1 MSAVRRPRARRG
13 TRALAI
19 PLLAAMILASCGGG
33 DDDGADDPDPTDQ
46 DTADTGTAEPT
57 GPEPTDDGEDTGGTP
72 DDTGGDDDTTTGGP
86 VVETLPPEDPEDAQ
100 PVAGGVLR
108 YGLQADVDGI
118 NPTASALS
126 APGLMM
132 GNAVFD
138 TLAAITPEGDA
149 VPYLAESFT
158 PNDDYTQWQ
167 VKIREGITF
176 HDGSPLDADAVI
188 VNFESQRAAPL
199 VGLAVRPFFPEENAT
214 EKIDDFTVQ
223 FNLADPNAYFPATVA
238 GQLGMVASPTWL
250 AAAVD
255 DPTLNQAPVGTGPF
269 VFDSRSQ
276 DSVTRFV
283 RNPNW
288 WGGEVY
294 LDAIEF
300 YPVPDADS
308 LVDLI
313 LGGELEAL
321 HTTDGAA
328 ILDLGDADG
337 IQNVLDDSGEE
348 SFVMIN
354 STIPPFD
361 DVRARQ
367 ALAHATPIE
376 LYLELIGLG
385 VNRAADQRFIP
396 EDPFHNPDV
405 TQVGDDPDTAAALA
419 AEYCAERGSEENTV
433 LGGPTCSDGRINVEF
448 QWAGPSVVQT
458 RTAELFDD
466 AWSAAFNVT
475 FDELLEDEHIQQA
488 ALGQYNATLWR
499 QFGAE
504 DPSSDNVWLLC
515 RTVGPIS
522 LNWPR
527 LCDEQRDA
535 LLMQAQ
541 ATTDPDERISLYQQ
555 AEQLI
560 NDAYTYIF
568 LRHTMWDNAFTD
580 NVHGVCSRTAPGGE
594 LLKCASNGRTW
605 FSSVWMD

>member
-1 MSAVRRPRARRG
+1 MTAVRRPRARRKA
-13 TRALAI
+13 R
-19 PLLAAMILASCGGG
+19 LLALPVLAALVAASCGGG
-33 DDDGADDPDPTDQ
+33 DDDGADEPDRTVQETD
-46 DTADTGTAEPT
+46 DGDTGEVTSA
-57 GPEPTDDGEDTGGTP
+57 GPTDDGDDSEPAPDT
-72 DDTGGDDDTTTGGP
+72 GDDDSTSGGP
-86 VVETLPPEDPEDAQ
+86 VVETLPPEDPAEAE

-108 YGLQADVDGI
+108 YGLEADVDGI

-138 TLAAITPEGDA
+138 TLAAITPEGTA

-158 PNDDYTQWQ
+158 PNGDFTQWQ
-167 VKIREGITF
+167 MKVREGITF
-176 HDGSPLDADAVI
+176 HDGTPLDADAVI
-188 VNFESQRAAPL
+188 VNFEAQRLAPL
-199 VGLAVRPFFPEENAT
+199 VGLAVRPFFPDENAI

-223 FNLADPNAYFPATVA
+223 FNLLDANAYFPATVS

-250 AAAVD
+250 AAATD

-269 VFDSRSQ
+269 MFDSRSQ

-288 WGGEVY
+288 WNGEVY

-300 YPVPDADS
+300 YPVPDADN
-308 LVDLI
+308 LVDLM

-321 HTTDGAA
+321 QTTDAAA
-328 ILDLGDADG
+328 ILDLREADG
-337 IQNVLDDSGEE
+337 VENVLDDSGEE
-348 SFVMIN
+348 TFVMIN
-354 STIPPFD
+354 SSAPPFD

-367 ALAHATPIE
+367 ALAYATPIGR
-376 LYLELIGLG
+376 YLQLIGLD
-385 VNRAADQRFIP
+385 VNRAASQRFIP
-396 EDPFHNPDV
+396 ESPFFNPDLE
-405 TQVGDDPDTAAALA
+405 QVGDDPETAAALA
-419 AEYCAERGSEENTV
+419 AEYCAEHGSEENPV
-433 LGGPTCSDGRINVEF
+433 IGGPTCTDGKINIEF

-466 AWSAAFNVT
+466 SWSAAFNVT
-475 FDELLEDEHIQQA
+475 FDELFQDEHIQQT
-488 ALGQYNATLWR
+488 ALGQYNANLWR

-527 LCDEQRDA
+527 YCDEERDA

-541 ATTDPDERISLYQQ
+541 ATTDQGERASFYQQ
-555 AEQLI
+555 AEQRI
-560 NDAYTYIF
+560 NEAFTYVF
-568 LRHTMWDNAFTD
+568 LRHTMWDNAFSD
-580 NVHGVCSRTAPGGE
+580 NVHGVCSHTAPGGE

-605 FSSVWMD
+605 FSAVWID